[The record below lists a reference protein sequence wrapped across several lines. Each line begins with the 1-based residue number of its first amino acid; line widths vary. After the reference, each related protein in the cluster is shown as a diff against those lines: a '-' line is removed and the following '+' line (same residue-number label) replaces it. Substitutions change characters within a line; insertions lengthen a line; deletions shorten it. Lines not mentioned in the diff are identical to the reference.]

1 MGIAAR
7 VAKRI
12 SPTWERRSVREV
24 TDKSRRLY
32 RLERDVD
39 RLNHTLG
46 GLLVAPQVAGEL
58 AWSEFRRYSQNGED
72 GILLRIFSI
81 IGTTDRRFVEIG
93 SGDATECNTR
103 NLWEGWGWSG
113 LLVEGDPELAAVAD
127 EGTPEHVVVRQ
138 CFVDAENID
147 QLIRSSGVSGDID
160 LLSIDIDGNDYWVW
174 RAIDA
179 VSPRVVVIEYNAA
192 FGPEVSATVPYEPDR
207 VADFGRSLA
216 ERVYC
221 GASLAALVRLGS
233 EKGYALVG
241 CDSSGVNAF
250 FVRRDCLVQPLTEME
265 ASAAWR
271 PLLELVQN
279 GHSQQVQQKALLE
292 QPLTYI

>member
-7 VAKRI
+7 VARRV
-12 SPTWERRSVREV
+12 SPTWERRSVRDV

-39 RLNHTLG
+39 RLNHTLA
-46 GLLVAPQVAGEL
+46 GLLVPPQVAGEL

-81 IGTTDRRFVEIG
+81 IGTTDRRFVEVG

-127 EGTPEHVVVRQ
+127 EGTPEHVLVRQ

-174 RAIDA
+174 CAIDA